1 MSTAGKLAALCAK
14 RGMDANI
21 GYGHMLNLDN
31 GQINV
36 GHYLMQGDQGLMVI
50 ACLET
55 VNVLEQN
62 KEVQIN
68 PWHMFLHKFLS
79 YRLIT

>member
-1 MSTAGKLAALCAK
+1 MSPAGKLAALCAK

-68 PWHMFLHKFLS
+68 PCHMF
-79 YRLIT
+79 